1 MRSKKFAMKLTIPI
15 YIESSAATP
24 GKPVEY
30 TVRPLFHL
38 EWHGRSTWLQKAI
51 NELVRDVRE
60 ELIKLGK
67 ELRHEK
73 LAGWAFNPPVE
84 TQRCEIRLEVG
95 QQGAAVKL
103 LAVVMPAF
111 GRRVAFTPSIPEAW
125 FELLPG
131 EEVETRMAEALTAH
145 LRQKEREGGSR
156 EPVSRGT
163 TELSEL
169 TLKGSAWVSEIEINL
184 KPPRVRDKPK
194 RDLFAFLGSQE
205 TLDGEHE
212 LHKVGRCLNHLY
224 PDDLDRVLLRDREV
238 AELSRLLLDDDKRPV
253 LLLGPRQT
261 GKTAIIHE
269 HVFRQVERHKNPHR
283 DKEAVW
289 LLSPQRL
296 ISGMSY
302 VGQWE
307 SRLHAIVKHAHDR
320 NLVLCFDDVLGM
332 FQAGKTSQSSLS
344 VAGVLKPIIERR
356 EVRVLAEMTP
366 EAFRVLR
373 ERDRGLADLFHIL
386 PIHELTGDDNLR
398 VLIGTQRQLEARHR
412 CRFGIDALPIV
423 IDLQRLYARDTAFPG

>member
-1 MRSKKFAMKLTIPI
+1 M
-15 YIESSAATP
+15 
-24 GKPVEY
+24 
-30 TVRPLFHL
+30 RPLFHL

-73 LAGWAFNPPVE
+73 LAAWAFNPPLE

-111 GRRVAFTPSIPEAW
+111 GRRVAFTPSVPEAW

-131 EEVETRMAEALTAH
+131 EEVETRMAETLTAH
-145 LRQKEREGGSR
+145 LRQQEREGGSR

-169 TLKGSAWVSEIEINL
+169 SLKGTAWVSEIEINL

-194 RDLFAFLGSQE
+194 RDLFAFLGSRE

-212 LHKVGRCLNHLY
+212 LHKVGRCLNYLY

-253 LLLGPRQT
+253 LLLGPRQS
-261 GKTAIIHE
+261 GKSAIIHE

-332 FQAGKTSQSSLS
+332 FQAGKTSQSSLRACETFILCIHKTHELCYTPTIEFT
-344 VAGVLKPIIERR
+344 VERR
-356 EVRVLAEMTP
+356 QNHDGA
-366 EAFRVLR
+366 
-373 ERDRGLADLFHIL
+373 
-386 PIHELTGDDNLR
+386 
-398 VLIGTQRQLEARHR
+398 
-412 CRFGIDALPIV
+412 ALV
-423 IDLQRLYARDTAFPG
+423 